1 MKNKK
6 KKRTSSY
13 LLIFLSIVA
22 VILLLIILYLTF
34 SAYSRQRST
43 QLAQNDPAVSQPL
56 DSDSSEIAGFT
67 SGDEDLNNS
76 EQDGFISEDEISAAE
91 SSGSKSSNEDTSVQ
105 GPSQKESTGPAQ
117 ASFDSETAGPS
128 QSSDPE
134 VAGPS
139 QSPET
144 EQAGSSQSTE
154 FHSKGSEASPSETD
168 DSKKAASSKEQDNS
182 HGKGASS
189 VSTAKADTTPE
200 ISDDGVISPS
210 HGSSAFDNR
219 SDEKMDTMISQITSQ
234 LPTGNGSWSVYI
246 CDLAGGSEAS
256 INDTPMQAASLIKL
270 FIMGAVYENYDAL
283 SKQYGS
289 ATLDGYLTP
298 MITVSDNDAANSL
311 VSCLGSGDSTAG
323 MQKVNSFCQAHG
335 YTSTSMG
342 RLLLASNEFGDNY
355 TSAYDCGKFLKEI
368 YQICTG
374 TAQSQSLS
382 HAEDMYALLKQQQR
396 SNKIPAA
403 LPEGVSVANKTGEL
417 SDVENDAGI
426 LYNTQG
432 GNDLV
437 IVFLSQNLTSAG
449 DAQSTI
455 AQLSRSIYLYYN
467 D

>member
-34 SAYSRQRST
+34 FGKNSLNNKYLVKNESG
-43 QLAQNDPAVSQPL
+43 NSQAL
-56 DSDSSEIAGFT
+56 DSGSDETAGFT
-67 SGDEDLNNS
+67 SGDEDLDADQ
-76 EQDGFISEDEISAAE
+76 QDGFISGDEASGNE
-91 SSGSKSSNEDTSVQ
+91 SSNGDIQ
-105 GPSQKESTGPAQ
+105 GPSQKESAGPAQ
-117 ASFDSETAGPS
+117 ASSDSDTIGPS
-128 QSSDPE
+128 QSS
-134 VAGPS
+134 
-139 QSPET
+139 ET
-144 EQAGSSQSTE
+144 ERAGSSQSTE

-168 DSKKAASSKEQDNS
+168 DSKKAASSKAQDNS

-189 VSTAKADTTPE
+189 VSTAKADITLE
-200 ISDDGVISPS
+200 ISDDGAISPS

-219 SDEKMDTMISQITSQ
+219 SDEKMDTLISQINSQ

-283 SKQYGS
+283 SQQYGS
-289 ATLDGYLTP
+289 AALDGYLTP

-311 VSCLGSGDSTAG
+311 VSCLGGGDSTAG

-368 YQICTG
+368 YQICAG

-426 LYNTQG
+426 LYHTQG

>member
-34 SAYSRQRST
+34 SAHSRQRST
-43 QLAQNDPAVSQPL
+43 QLAQNNPAISQPL
-56 DSDSSEIAGFT
+56 DSDSSETAGFT
-67 SGDEDLNNS
+67 SEDEDLNNS
-76 EQDGFISEDEISAAE
+76 EQDGFISGDAISAAE
-91 SSGSKSSNEDTSVQ
+91 SSGSKSSNGDTSVQ
-105 GPSQKESTGPAQ
+105 GPSQKESAGPAQ

-144 EQAGSSQSTE
+144 EQTGSSQSTE

-168 DSKKAASSKEQDNS
+168 NSRKAASKAQDNS
-182 HGKGASS
+182 NGKGT
-189 VSTAKADTTPE
+189 STAKADTTPE
-200 ISDDGVISPS
+200 ISDDGAISPS

-219 SDEKMDTMISQITSQ
+219 SDEKMDTLISQINSQ

-283 SKQYGS
+283 SQQYGS
-289 ATLDGYLTP
+289 AALDGYLTP

-311 VSCLGSGDSTAG
+311 VSCLGGGDSTAG

-368 YQICTG
+368 YQICAG

>member
-34 SAYSRQRST
+34 SAHSRQRST
-43 QLAQNDPAVSQPL
+43 QLAQNNPAVSQPL
-56 DSDSSEIAGFT
+56 DSDSSETAGFT

-76 EQDGFISEDEISAAE
+76 EQDGFISGDEISAAE
-91 SSGSKSSNEDTSVQ
+91 SSGSKSSNGDTSVQ
-105 GPSQKESTGPAQ
+105 GP
-117 ASFDSETAGPS
+117 
-128 QSSDPE
+128 
-134 VAGPS
+134 
-139 QSPET
+139 
-144 EQAGSSQSTE
+144 SQSTE

-168 DSKKAASSKEQDNS
+168 NSRKAASKAQDNS
-182 HGKGASS
+182 NGKGT
-189 VSTAKADTTPE
+189 STAKADTTPE
-200 ISDDGVISPS
+200 ISDDGAISPS

-219 SDEKMDTMISQITSQ
+219 SDEKMDTLISQINSQ

-283 SKQYGS
+283 SQQYGS
-289 ATLDGYLTP
+289 AALDGYLTP

-311 VSCLGSGDSTAG
+311 VSCLGGGDSTAG

-368 YQICTG
+368 YQICAG

-396 SNKIPAA
+396 NNKIPAA